1 MDYGLSAFSEC
12 FACLEKKFQVWFVCW
27 PNTSPLLYIS
37 ISHIAV
43 TSVMDTGIYWY
54 LRQDCG
60 KYFIVGKWKYLVQ
73 IKISLKWAEWPSST
87 ASRYLLS
94 THWTQW
100 WCVLESADNYSWSL
114 EMLSPSKGE
123 PLWPAGTFTAAA
135 AAPWPEWR
143 PSNYGSSI
151 IGSKHYVGHQYWKK
165 YLYLYTSRKWHNYN
179 QAQLNVFIE
188 NLFCCVCFPMCS
200 KKEVL
205 LVSIVARARWC
216 WWEHLVSFLLCCV
229 THSEYYLHYYSRED
243 PIPIEYAFNCKNSSF

>member
-1 MDYGLSAFSEC
+1 MDR
-12 FACLEKKFQVWFVCW
+12 FAAL
-27 PNTSPLLYIS
+27 
-37 ISHIAV
+37 H
-43 TSVMDTGIYWY
+43 G
-54 LRQDCG
+54 
-60 KYFIVGKWKYLVQ
+60 
-73 IKISLKWAEWPSST
+73 
-87 ASRYLLS
+87 
-94 THWTQW
+94 THW

-229 THSEYYLHYYSRED
+229 THSEYYLHYCSRED
-243 PIPIEYAFNCKNSSF
+243 PTGCPTIEFSLCFACFLSFQRSYRRSFYHFTTAQET

>member
-1 MDYGLSAFSEC
+1 MDYGPSAFSEC

-43 TSVMDTGIYWY
+43 TSVMDTAIYWY

-73 IKISLKWAEWPSST
+73 IKISLKWAEWLSST

-94 THWTQW
+94 THWTQRG
-100 WCVLESADNYSWSL
+100 CVLESSDNNSWSL

-123 PLWPAGTFTAAA
+123 PLWPAGTFAAAA

-143 PSNYGSSI
+143 PSNYGTSI
-151 IGSKHYVGHQYWKK
+151 IGSKHYVGHQYRKK

-179 QAQLNVFIE
+179 QAQLNVFTE
-188 NLFCCVCFPMCS
+188 NIFCCVCFPMCS

-205 LVSIVARARWC
+205 LPGVHCGEGAVMLMGTPCLISIVLCDTQRVLLTF
-216 WWEHLVSFLLCCV
+216 HLFSTL
-229 THSEYYLHYYSRED
+229 YYLPYMLL
-243 PIPIEYAFNCKNSSF
+243 

>member
-1 MDYGLSAFSEC
+1 MDR
-12 FACLEKKFQVWFVCW
+12 FAAL
-27 PNTSPLLYIS
+27 
-37 ISHIAV
+37 H
-43 TSVMDTGIYWY
+43 G
-54 LRQDCG
+54 
-60 KYFIVGKWKYLVQ
+60 
-73 IKISLKWAEWPSST
+73 
-87 ASRYLLS
+87 
-94 THWTQW
+94 THW

-188 NLFCCVCFPMCS
+188 NLFAVSVFLCAAKKRYCWCPLWRGRGDADGNTLSHFYCV
-200 KKEVL
+200 VWHTA
-205 LVSIVARARWC
+205 SITYITTV
-216 WWEHLVSFLLCCV
+216 EKIL
-229 THSEYYLHYYSRED
+229 YL
-243 PIPIEYAFNCKNSSF
+243 